1 MRCPYCSVDNDKVID
16 SRATEAG
23 AAVRRRRQCVAC
35 GKRFTTYEYVERSTR
50 LSVIKRDGSRVPYD
64 RDKMMAGLDRACW
77 KRPVK
82 AEQLQK
88 IVDEVEEEVFRTH
101 DREVQ
106 SSDIGEA
113 LAERLKKVDQVAY
126 VRYASVWKQFRDLHD
141 ILDEVKEVLETSQ
154 PDTPPEQGKLFP
166 E

>member
-16 SRATEAG
+16 SRATDGG

-50 LSVIKRDGSRVPYD
+50 LAVIKRDGSRVPYD
-64 RDKMMAGLDRACW
+64 RDKLLSGLDKACW

-88 IVDEVEEEVFRTH
+88 IVDEVEEEIFRTH
-101 DREVQ
+101 DREVE
-106 SSDIGEA
+106 SSAIGEA
-113 LAERLKKVDQVAY
+113 LAERLKRVDQVAY
-126 VRYASVWKQFRDLHD
+126 VRYASVYKQFRDLD
-141 ILDEVKEVLETSQ
+141 DFLEEVREVLATSQ
-154 PDTPPEQGKLFP
+154 PVQPPEQGKLF
-166 E
+166 EG